1 MQSNFEN
8 RMSGNLSAKEKR
20 VVFCRQKEKPGKAGV
35 C

>member
-1 MQSNFEN
+1 MQADIEN
-8 RMSGNLSAKEKR
+8 GMLGNLSAKEKW